1 MKMTPLL
8 TALQQK
14 IVMKAVRLSA
24 KKELHNSKEDRRNKM
39 EILPGLHRIEC
50 PIGPRYVALYAI
62 VGKEGILLVDT
73 GFDASIRETLVPYF
87 KEHNLSLNKVRYA
100 INTHSD
106 YDHTGGN
113 GAVKELMPNALICC
127 GERDRP
133 MIENLQIMID
143 DRYNEFAHDHDFA
156 ESKEAIDF
164 IRTVAFETKIDIG
177 FAGNERIDL
186 GGRMVEILHTPGHS
200 WGHVSVLDEQTGA
213 VIIGDAVLGE
223 SVLLADGAPAFPPTY
238 RFVEAYRSSIRLLK
252 AYKPSEVLTS
262 HYPRYKGQLGLDFL
276 DVSLAYTDR
285 IEKICFETITGAGK
299 PITMLELIEI
309 AHDRMGPWPDP
320 AYKYLVYPVLGHL
333 EVLESYGKI
342 KRGKN
347 SAGVDTFSI

>member
-1 MKMTPLL
+1 
-8 TALQQK
+8 
-14 IVMKAVRLSA
+14 MKAARPLP
-24 KKELHNSKEDRRNKM
+24 KKENRISKEDREGLKM

-62 VGKEGILLVDT
+62 VGKVDILLVDT
-73 GFDASIRETLVPYF
+73 GFDGSIRETLVPYF
-87 KEHNLSLNKVRYA
+87 KEHNLSMSKVRYA

-113 GAVKELMPNALICC
+113 GAVKELIPNALICC

-133 MIENLQIMID
+133 MIEDLQIMID
-143 DRYNEFAHDHDFA
+143 DRYNEFAHDHGFA
-156 ESKEAIDF
+156 ESQEAVDF
-164 IRTVAFETKIDIG
+164 IRTVAFESKIDIG

-200 WGHVSVLDEQTGA
+200 WGHLSVLDEQTGA

-238 RFVEAYRSSIRLLK
+238 RFVEAYRSTIRLLK

-276 DVSLAYTDR
+276 DLSLAYTDR
-285 IEKICFETITGAGK
+285 IEKICFETIQEVAK

-309 AHDRMGPWPDP
+309 AIKLICMNDFKGF
-320 AYKYLVYPVLGHL
+320 
-333 EVLESYGKI
+333 SY
-342 KRGKN
+342 
-347 SAGVDTFSI
+347 SSIR

>member
-1 MKMTPLL
+1 
-8 TALQQK
+8 
-14 IVMKAVRLSA
+14 MKAARPLP
-24 KKELHNSKEDRRNKM
+24 KKENRNSKEDRRRAKM

-62 VGKEGILLVDT
+62 VGKVDILLVDT
-73 GFDASIRETLVPYF
+73 GFDGSIRETLVPYF
-87 KEHNLSLNKVRYA
+87 KEHNLSLSKVRYA

-133 MIENLQIMID
+133 MIEDLQVMID
-143 DRYNEFAHDHDFA
+143 DRYNEFAHDHGFA
-156 ESKEAIDF
+156 ESQEAVDF
-164 IRTVAFETKIDIG
+164 IRTVAFESKIDIG

-200 WGHVSVLDEQTGA
+200 WGHLSVLDEQTGA
-213 VIIGDAVLGE
+213 VIIGDSVLGE

-238 RFVEAYRSSIRLLK
+238 RFVEAYRSTIRLLK

-276 DVSLAYTDR
+276 DLSLAYTDR
-285 IEKICFETITGAGK
+285 IEKICFETLQEAAK

-309 AHDRMGPWPDP
+309 AHTRMGPWPDP

-342 KRGKN
+342 KRSKN
-347 SAGVDTFSI
+347 SAGIDTFSI

>member
-1 MKMTPLL
+1 MKVALPLL
-8 TALQQK
+8 KNEDL
-14 IVMKAVRLSA
+14 IS
-24 KKELHNSKEDRRNKM
+24 EEDRRKVKM

-62 VGKEGILLVDT
+62 VGKVDILLVDT
-73 GFDASIRETLVPYF
+73 GFDGSIRETLVPYF
-87 KEHNLSLNKVRYA
+87 KEHNLSLSKVRYA
-100 INTHSD
+100 LNTHSD

-113 GAVKELMPNALICC
+113 GAVKELMPNALVCC

-133 MIENLQIMID
+133 MIEDLQLMID
-143 DRYNEFAHDHDFA
+143 DRYNEFAHDHGFA
-156 ESKEAIDF
+156 ESQEAIDF
-164 IRTVAFETKIDIG
+164 IRTVAFESKIDIG

-238 RFVEAYRSSIRLLK
+238 RFVEAYRSTIRLLK

-262 HYPRYKGQLGLDFL
+262 HYPRYQGQLGLDFL
-276 DVSLAYTDR
+276 DISLAYTDR
-285 IEKICFETITGAGK
+285 IEKICFETLQEAAK

-309 AHDRMGPWPDP
+309 AHTRMGPWPDP
-320 AYKYLVYPVLGHL
+320 VYKYLVYPVLGHL

-342 KRGKN
+342 KRSKN
-347 SAGVDTFSI
+347 NAGIDTFTT